1 MERYILKYLQEH
13 ADSELI
19 KKFIDYLKVD
29 LDGMFYAYGDNMN
42 ENYPLPRSMDWRFY
56 TSLMKLLLK
65 SRNTSNYKYKDI
77 NILSFVNLPAQACKE
92 SGFNFLSSI
101 IQPVGDRMI
110 YSKELIEFYV
120 YYAKITRKKDFN
132 DVVTKENAELLEHY
146 KEKLLK
152 EYSEYNFKALFVGNG
167 EPFIFKLHLD
177 LFKQLQVP
185 SFIFLHGIPGI
196 YNLDTE
202 RKADY
207 LLVWGEQ
214 IRQNYINA
222 GFDPNKVVVT
232 GHPRYFEIPTDFK
245 LRNNLSNVLVTTT
258 ASVSWSPHG
267 WKADHFPIYDRSIIV
282 LYCYS
287 VQSVLQK
294 MGVKHARLRVH
305 PSVRKDWIMK
315 FVDKKFYTIDT
326 TSLQQSLHA
335 SSLVIGPTSTVWL
348 ESILAGVNYLVYEP
362 ELDGNENRLVP
373 PFDGSDALMDVAFSE
388 DSLYNMVKEKYML
401 DTKIVRKYIDPFEFK
416 KVFEIIKSF

>member
-42 ENYPLPRSMDWRFY
+42 ENYPLPRSIDWRFY
-56 TSLMKLLLK
+56 ASIIKLILK
-65 SRNTSNYKYKDI
+65 SKNAARFKSNDN
-77 NILSFVNLPAQACKE
+77 NILSFVNLTAQTCIE
-92 SGFNFLSSI
+92 SDLNLLGSI
-101 IQPVGDRMI
+101 VQPIGDKI
-110 YSKELIEFYV
+110 VYSKELIEFYFF
-120 YYAKITRKKDFN
+120 YARLTRKEDFN

-146 KEKLLK
+146 KNVLLK
-152 EYSEYNFKALFVGNG
+152 EYSEYHFKALFVGNG

-177 LFKQLQVP
+177 LFKQLGVP

-214 IRQNYINA
+214 IRQNYIDA
-222 GFDPNKVVVT
+222 GFNPNKVVVT
-232 GHPRYFEIPTDFK
+232 GHPRYSEIPKNFN
-245 LRNNLSNVLVTTT
+245 LRNDLSSVLVTTT
-258 ASVSWSPHG
+258 ASVNWSPHG
-267 WKADHFPIYDRSIIV
+267 WEAAQFPLYDRSIIV

-287 VQSVLQK
+287 IQTVLQK
-294 MGVKHARLRVH
+294 LGVKHARLRVH
-305 PSVRKDWIMK
+305 PSVRKEWVMR
-315 FVDKKFYTIDT
+315 FVDKNFYTIDT
-326 TSLQQSLHA
+326 ASLQQSLNE
-335 SSLVIGPTSTVWL
+335 STLVIGPTSTVWL

-362 ELDGNENRLVP
+362 ELDGKENRQVP
-373 PFDGSDALMDVAFSE
+373 PFDGSDDLMKIAFSE
-388 DSLYNMVKEKYML
+388 DALYNMVKEKYML
-401 DTKIVRKYIDPFEFK
+401 DTKLVRKYIVPFEFK
-416 KVFEIIKSF
+416 KVSEIIKSF